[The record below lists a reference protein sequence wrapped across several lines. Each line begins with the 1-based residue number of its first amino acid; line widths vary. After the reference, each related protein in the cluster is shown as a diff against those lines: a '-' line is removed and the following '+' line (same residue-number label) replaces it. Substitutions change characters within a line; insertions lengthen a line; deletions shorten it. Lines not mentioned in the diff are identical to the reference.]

1 MSRITDLFLA
11 DEAAILDTLAGQLAW
26 TDDRH
31 EKAAARAGHLITQV
45 RGDKRRLGALQTF
58 LQQFSLDTDEGVAL
72 MTLAEALLRVPDA
85 DTANALI
92 TDKVT
97 QAQWTDMPQTV
108 DDWMVRAAG
117 AGLSLSRKTLDS
129 LLAKLGAPVIRTA
142 LRQAVA
148 FMGGQF
154 ILGETIESAFAA
166 AKPFEAQGYRMSYD
180 MLGEGAR
187 TWRDA
192 DAYLHSYENLIAA
205 LAASYPA
212 GGPITARPTLSVK
225 LSALHPRYEFA
236 QAENCAPEMVTRL
249 LHLARRAA
257 SANVTMTVDAEEA
270 ARLELS
276 LDILRQ
282 VHAAPELGDWEGFGM
297 AIQAY
302 DKRASAVVD
311 EVIGWTKTHRRRLT
325 PRLVKGAYWDS
336 EIKAA
341 QVAGLHDYPV
351 YSRKVNTDVSYLAC
365 AQMMLA
371 ARDHLWCLFGTHNAY
386 TAAALMEIAGG
397 DTSRMEFQRLQGMGE
412 ELHTRILTEH
422 QIPVS
427 IYAPVGPYHD
437 LLPYLVRRMLEN
449 GANSSFVNQLYNPQV
464 AIADATRNPVAAAL
478 DRPTRRHA
486 ALPLPANIYGPG
498 RRNAAGLAL
507 YAPSHLRG
515 LQSRM
520 HTTSQNG
527 KHRATPI
534 INGQNINTPHRRPII
549 NPANHQQ
556 SVGEV
561 QEATPAMV
569 SMAMD
574 TLSAGYREWRTTPV
588 TKRAAILRDM
598 ADRLERNRDDLLML
612 LGQEAG
618 KTIPDA
624 VSEVREAVDFCRYYA
639 TEAETLFDPA
649 GQVLPGP
656 TGERNILRL
665 QPRGVFVCISPWN
678 FPLAIFI
685 GQIAAA
691 LAAGNTVLAKPAEQ
705 TPLIAALAVRL
716 FLEAGL
722 PADAIALLPGDGTIG
737 AAAVSHPNVAGVTF
751 TGSTSVAQHINRAL
765 AAKDGPI
772 VPLIAET
779 GGLNAMIVD
788 STALPEQVADSV
800 ILSAFGSAGQRCSAL
815 RILAVQ
821 EEIADKVIALLQGMV
836 DTLRLGN
843 PLDLS
848 TDIGPVIDREAQDML
863 HTYAQQA
870 VQHFPVLAQAALP
883 DTLSASGTFFPPL
896 ILDIPHVRAVT
907 KEVFGPILHVMRYRA
922 AGRDAVIADLNAS
935 GYGLT
940 FGLQTRIGSVMGTVC
955 DQVTAGNVYV
965 NRSIIG
971 AVVGVQPFGGQ
982 GLSGTGPKAGGPHYL
997 PRFATEQTIT
1007 LNTAATGGN
1016 LDLIRLVD

>member
-1 MSRITDLFLA
+1 MSRIADLFLA
-11 DEAAILDTLAGQLAW
+11 DEAAVLNTLAADLGWDA
-26 TDDRH
+26 DRH
-31 EKAAARAGHLITQV
+31 ARTAARAETLITQV
-45 RGDKRRLGALQTF
+45 RGDKRPLGALQTF
-58 LQQFSLDTDEGVAL
+58 LQQFSLNTDEGLAL

-92 TDKVT
+92 MDKVT
-97 QAQWTDMPQTV
+97 QAQWDNMPQNV
-108 DDWMVRAAG
+108 DDWLVRAAG
-117 AGLSLSRKTLDS
+117 AGLSLSRTTLQS

-154 ILGETIESAFAA
+154 ILGETIEKAFAA
-166 AKPFEAQGYRMSYD
+166 AKPWEAQGYRMSYD

-187 TWRDA
+187 TWADA
-192 DAYLHSYENLIAA
+192 DTYLRSYEELIAA
-205 LAASYPA
+205 LANAYPA
-212 GGPITARPTLSVK
+212 TGDITSRPTLSVK

-236 QAENCAPEMVTRL
+236 QADQCVPEMVARL
-249 LHLARRAA
+249 THLARRAA
-257 SANVTMTVDAEEA
+257 SANLTMTVDAEEA

-276 LDILRQ
+276 LEILRQ
-282 VHAAPELGDWEGFGM
+282 VHAASALGDWEGFGL

-311 EVIGWTKTHRRRLT
+311 EVISWTTTHHRRLT

-351 YSRKVNTDVSYLAC
+351 FTRKVNTDVSYLAC
-365 AQMMLA
+365 AGRMLA
-371 ARDHLWCLFGTHNAY
+371 ARDRLWCLFGTHNAY
-386 TAAALMEIAGG
+386 TASALIELAGPE
-397 DTSRMEFQRLQGMGE
+397 TSRMEFQRLQGMGA
-412 ELHTRILTEH
+412 ELHSRILTAH
-422 QIPVS
+422 GIPVS

-449 GANSSFVNQLYNPQV
+449 GANSSFVNQLYNPEV
-464 AIADATRNPVAAAL
+464 AVADVTRNPVTAAL

-486 ALPLPANIYGPG
+486 QLPLPADLYGPS
-498 RRNAAGLAL
+498 RRNSAGLAL

-515 LQSRM
+515 LYARTRTPPTGR
-520 HTTSQNG
+520 HTAG
-527 KHRATPI
+527 PI
-534 INGQNINTPHRRPII
+534 IDGQDVPSRSRRVVKC
-549 NPANHQQ
+549 PADHTQK
-556 SVGEV
+556 VGEV
-561 QEATPAMV
+561 REATEDMVDTAMR
-569 SMAMD
+569 SLMQ
-574 TLSAGYREWRTTPV
+574 GYQAWGNTPV
-588 TKRAAILRDM
+588 TQRASILRTL
-598 ADRLERNRDDLLML
+598 ADRLEQHRDDLILL

-624 VSEVREAVDFCRYYA
+624 VAEIREAVDFCRYYA
-639 TEAETLFDPA
+639 AEAERLFDPA
-649 GQVLPGP
+649 GQILPGP
-656 TGERNILRL
+656 TGERNTLRL
-665 QPRGVFVCISPWN
+665 RPRGVFACISPWN

-705 TPLIAALAVRL
+705 TPLIAAFTTRL
-716 FLEAGL
+716 LLDCGL
-722 PADAIALLPGDGTIG
+722 PGNAIALLPGDGTIG
-737 AAAVSHPNVAGVTF
+737 AAAVAHKDVAGVAF

-779 GGLNAMIVD
+779 GGLNAMVVD

-800 ILSAFGSAGQRCSAL
+800 MQSAFGSAGQRCSAL

-821 EEIADKVIALLQGMV
+821 AEVADRVITLLQGMIA
-836 DTLRLGN
+836 TLRLGN
-843 PLDLS
+843 PLDLR
-848 TDIGPVIDREAQDML
+848 TDIGPVIDRDAATML
-863 HTYAQQA
+863 HDYAQGAAQR
-870 VQHFPVLAQAALP
+870 FPVLAQATLP
-883 DTLSASGTFFPPL
+883 DGLPQTGTFFAPL
-896 ILDIPHVRAVT
+896 MLEVPEIGAVT
-907 KEVFGPILHVMRYRA
+907 REVFGPVLHVLRYPA
-922 AGRDAVIADLNAS
+922 SERDNVIAALNAS

-940 FGLQTRIGSVMGTVC
+940 FGLQTRIGGAVAQVC
-955 DQVTAGNVYV
+955 NQIAAGNVYV